1 MGETIQLTTNSGQA
15 FNAYVAGSEEATG
28 AVMILHEWWGVMPH
42 NRDWADRL
50 AELGYQA
57 LVVDLYDGQVTDDP
71 EQASDWMREIDQ
83 AAADEKLKAALAF
96 LAAPGRR
103 IATYGC
109 SFGGKQSMQASL
121 LAPELVTATIV
132 AYCRMETDVEKLKT
146 LCGPVLAIYAQQE
159 RNWPQKQ
166 EDFEVAM
173 AFAGKHT
180 EGVGYDAA
188 HGFTNPTSP
197 RYDTAADKA
206 AWETLV
212 RFLEFNLGKPEL
224 HQSR

>member
-1 MGETIQLTTNSGQA
+1 MGETIQLKTAGGQPFDVYA
-15 FNAYVAGSEEATG
+15 AGPDDAKG

-50 AELGYQA
+50 AELGYRA
-57 LVVDLYDGQVTDDP
+57 IVVDLYDGRLTEDA
-71 EQASDWMREIDQ
+71 EQAGLWMREIDQ
-83 AAADEKLKAALAF
+83 AAADAKLNAALAY
-96 LAAPGRR
+96 LEAPGRR

-109 SFGGKQSMQASL
+109 SFGGKEAMQATL
-121 LAPELVTATIV
+121 LAPEKISATIV

-146 LCGPVLAIYAQQE
+146 LRGPVLAIYAQQE

-173 AFAGKHT
+173 AFAGKDT

-188 HGFTNPTSP
+188 HGFTNPSSP
-197 RYDTAADKA
+197 RYDAEADKA
-206 AWETLV
+206 AWETIV
-212 RFLEFNLGKPEL
+212 RFLELSLGKG
-224 HQSR
+224 

>member
-1 MGETIQLTTNSGQA
+1 MGETIRLQTADSQPFDIYA
-15 FNAYVAGSEEATG
+15 AGPEDAKG

-42 NRDWADRL
+42 NRDWAERL
-50 AELGYQA
+50 AELGYRA
-57 LVVDLYDGQVTDDP
+57 IVVDLYDGRVTEDA
-71 EQASDWMREIDQ
+71 EEASTWMREIDQ
-83 AAADEKLKAALAF
+83 AVADAKLKAALDY
-96 LAAPGRR
+96 LEQPGRA

-109 SFGGKQSMQASL
+109 SFGGKESMQATL
-121 LAPELVTATIV
+121 LAPQKVAATIV

-146 LCGPVLAIYAQQE
+146 LQGPVLAIYAQQE

-173 AFAGKHT
+173 AFAGKDT

-197 RYDTAADKA
+197 RYDAAADKD

-212 RFLEFNLGKPEL
+212 RFLQL
-224 HQSR
+224 HLRP